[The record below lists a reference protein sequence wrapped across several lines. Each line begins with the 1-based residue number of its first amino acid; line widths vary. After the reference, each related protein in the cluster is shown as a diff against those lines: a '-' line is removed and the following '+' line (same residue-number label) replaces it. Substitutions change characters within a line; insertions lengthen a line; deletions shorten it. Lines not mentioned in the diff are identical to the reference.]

1 MRAVWS
7 GAIAFGLV
15 NIPIKLYAAIGESRL
30 DFDMLDKKDLA
41 PIKYKRVND
50 HTGKEVPWSN
60 IVKGYKIDDK
70 YIVME
75 EADFENA
82 SPEKTKLIQ
91 MEAFVNPAEIDVI
104 LYDNAYYI
112 GPTKGGERVFALFE
126 EALNKSGKSGIGT
139 FVLRNKERPVS
150 IRSAS
155 GVMLLHT
162 LRFFQEI
169 RNPAEFEAKKGGGSV
184 NKKEVGMAVDL
195 IKQLGGKFDI
205 KAYKDEYTLKLM
217 KFIKAKASGKK
228 LAPPKKEISSGQGDL
243 LEQLQKSL
251 ASNVKKPAAKKAT
264 AKKLPAKKLSAK
276 KLPAKAKS
284 KK

>member
-15 NIPIKLYAAIGESRL
+15 NIPIKLFTAIGESKL
-30 DFDMLDKKDLA
+30 DFDMLDKKDHA
-41 PIKYKRVND
+41 PIKYKRVNEN
-50 HTGKEVPWSN
+50 TGKEVPWAN
-60 IVKGYKIDDK
+60 IVKGYKINDK
-70 YIVME
+70 YVVIE
-75 EADFENA
+75 EEDFEKA
-82 SPEKTKLIQ
+82 SPEKTKLIN
-91 MEAFVNPAEIDVI
+91 MEAFVNPSEIDVI

-112 GPTKGGERVFALFE
+112 APARGGERVFALFE
-126 EALNKSGKSGIGT
+126 QALRKSGKAGIGT

-169 RNPAEFEAKKGGGSV
+169 KNPEAFEVQQAASAV
-184 NKKEVGMAVDL
+184 NKKELGMAVDL
-195 IKQLGGKFDI
+195 IKQLEGSFNI

-217 KFIKAKASGKK
+217 KFIKAKVSGKK
-228 LAPPKKEISSGQGDL
+228 LPAPKKEITQAQGDL
-243 LEQLQKSL
+243 MEQLQKSL
-251 ASNVKKPAAKKAT
+251 AAKP
-264 AKKLPAKKLSAK
+264 K